1 MKDKVLAAI
10 RQYGMIPPGACVLV
24 GVSGGADSVALLH
37 FLQRSGEQFGC
48 TVVAAHVN
56 HGLRGE
62 ESDRDE
68 RFVRALCERLG
79 VELAVTHLQNLA
91 AGAKESGQCL
101 EEAARDARYRFLE
114 EEARKRGAQIAT
126 AHTMDDSIETT
137 LFHLARGTGLR
148 GLRGI
153 PPVRGK
159 IVRPLITCTRRE
171 IEAYCAENGLD
182 YVTDSSNLSDSYA
195 RNRIRHTVLP
205 PLREV
210 HPGLDSVYPRMAAR
224 LAADEDYLGQA
235 AAAAVQNCRRMDG
248 SWDAKGLAAL
258 HPALRYRA
266 LSMILAGRGWSASD
280 VQATLLLEHLR
291 SEHFVL
297 ELIAGQYVE
306 LRNGVLRL
314 YEKMPREP
322 GWKLRVG
329 PGEFALSGG
338 RTAVLTRINCK
349 YSEQIE
355 KTDRK
360 LLKNALDYDKIYGD
374 LVLRQR
380 REGDK
385 IRLCGRG
392 VGKTLKKLFQE
403 AGVPADERQ
412 RIPVLAD
419 GVGVVWVAGFGC
431 DERVAADA
439 STKTALTV
447 QIAEGNYNEK

>member
-10 RQYGMIPPGACVLV
+10 RQYDMIPSGACVLV

-37 FLQRSGEQFGC
+37 FLQRSRELLGC
-48 TVVAAHVN
+48 TVAAAHVN

-68 RFVRALCERLG
+68 QFVRKLCERLG
-79 VELAVTHLQNLA
+79 VELAVTHLQHLA
-91 AGAKESGQCL
+91 AGAKESGRCL

-114 EEARKRGAQIAT
+114 EEARKRGAQVAT

-171 IEAYCAENGLD
+171 IEAYCAANGLD

-195 RNRIRHTVLP
+195 RNRIRHMVLP

-224 LAADEDYLGQA
+224 LAADEDCLEQA
-235 AAAAVQNCRRMDG
+235 AAAALEDCRRAG
-248 SWDAKGLAAL
+248 NGWDAKGLAAL

-266 LSMILAGRGWSASD
+266 LSALLTERGWSASD

-297 ELIAGQYVE
+297 ELSAGRYVE
-306 LRNGVLRL
+306 LRDGVLRL
-314 YEKMPREP
+314 YEKMPQEP
-322 GWKLRVG
+322 DWELRVG
-329 PGEFALSGG
+329 PGRFALSGR

-403 AGVPADERQ
+403 AGIPADERQ

-419 GVGVVWVAGFGC
+419 GAGVVWVAGFGC